1 MRSDLRFT
9 TAFMLVLA
17 ASGCSAKP
25 QETPAA
31 GTPSSAAP
39 VPSPSPS
46 AALEG
51 RDFAE
56 EARLLYR
63 IAACAGDEALPEG
76 IDEAVVKKHC
86 EWLLPKMDAY
96 RKRYLG
102 EAQPFLAK
110 LRPEGLPT
118 TVVYPF
124 GGGDLLSALT
134 AYPDATEITTISLE
148 HGGDPRRLRG
158 LDGQQLGVSLDLLR
172 RTIRQLLVLDDSAS
186 ESLMKIQRGGI
197 PGQLAFFLVGLA
209 IHGYEPVAL
218 RYFTLDGEGKVHYL
232 TEEEIT
238 ASEKTRAQK
247 LNTIWNAPDFSEAF
261 SNLEL
266 IFRPVGAKPGTPL
279 RVHRHIAANLSDGP
293 LTRDPRLLRH
303 LESKGH
309 VAAVLKA
316 TSYLLWGEGF
326 GKIRDYLLANA
337 DFMLSDSSGIAP
349 RYATKAGFVQE
360 TYGDFDGA
368 FIPAGRRE
376 TEAMK
381 ELWKSQPHRDLP
393 FRFGYPDVNK
403 KPHLLVTRRA
413 PPSPAPAAPSPAS

>member
-1 MRSDLRFT
+1 MNHLRSA
-9 TAFMLVLA
+9 TALILVLA
-17 ASGCSAKP
+17 ASGCAAKP

-31 GTPSSAAP
+31 VTPPAATPAPSASRAAP
-39 VPSPSPS
+39 
-46 AALEG
+46 LEG
-51 RDFAE
+51 QDFAD

-63 IAACAGDEALPEG
+63 IAACAGNDPLPEG
-76 IDEAVVKKHC
+76 IDAAVVKSHC
-86 EWLLPKMDAY
+86 DWLLPRMDTY

-102 EAQPFLAK
+102 EAAPFLAR

-134 AYPDATEITTISLE
+134 AFPDATEITTISLE
-148 HGGDPRRLRG
+148 HGGDPRRVRG
-158 LDGQQLGVSLDLLR
+158 LDKAQLETSLGLLR
-172 RTIRQLLVLDDSAS
+172 RTIQQLLVLDDSAS

-218 RYFTLDGEGKVHYL
+218 RYFTLDAEGKIHYL
-232 TEEEIT
+232 TSEDI
-238 ASEKTRAQK
+238 AAAEKTRAHK
-247 LNTIWNAPDFSEAF
+247 LIAIWNAPDFSEAF

-266 IFRPVGAKPGTPL
+266 AFRPVGAPPGSPV
-279 RVHRHIAANLSDGP
+279 RIHRHIAANLADGP

-303 LESKGH
+303 LEAKGH

-326 GKIRDYLLANA
+326 VKIRDYLLANA
-337 DFMLSDSSGIAP
+337 DFILSDSSGIPP

-368 FIPAGRRE
+368 FIPASRRE

-413 PPSPAPAAPSPAS
+413 PPSPAPSPAP

>member
-1 MRSDLRFT
+1 MNADLRFA
-9 TAFMLVLA
+9 TALILVLE
-17 ASGCSAKP
+17 ASGCAAKP
-25 QETPAA
+25 QETPVAA
-31 GTPSSAAP
+31 TTPVATPA
-39 VPSPSPS
+39 PSPTPL
-46 AALEG
+46 APLEG
-51 RDFAE
+51 RDFADD
-56 EARLLYR
+56 ARLIYR
-63 IAACAGDEALPEG
+63 VAACAGTDPLPEG
-76 IDEAVVKKHC
+76 IDAAVVKSHC
-86 EWLLPKMDAY
+86 DWLLPKMDAY
-96 RKRYLG
+96 HKRYLD
-102 EAQPFLAK
+102 EAAPFLAK

-134 AYPDATEITTISLE
+134 AFPDATEITTISLE
-148 HGGDPRRLRG
+148 HGGDPRRVR
-158 LDGQQLGVSLDLLR
+158 SLDKAQLEASLGLLR
-172 RTIRQLLVLDDSAS
+172 RTIQQLLVLDDSAS

-218 RYFTLDGEGKVHYL
+218 RYFTLDTDGKVHYL
-232 TEEEIT
+232 TDEEIA
-238 ASEKTRAQK
+238 ASEKTRARK
-247 LNTIWNAPDFSEAF
+247 LNVIWNAPDFSEAF

-266 IFRPVGAKPGTPL
+266 AFRPVGAPAGSPI
-279 RVHRHIAANLSDGP
+279 RIHRHIAANLSDAS
-293 LTRDPRLLRH
+293 LAKDPRLLRH
-303 LESKGH
+303 LEAKGH

-368 FIPAGRRE
+368 FIPASHRE
-376 TEAMK
+376 AEAMK

-403 KPHLLVTRRA
+403 KPHLLVTRRV
-413 PPSPAPAAPSPAS
+413 PPSPAPSPAP

>member
-1 MRSDLRFT
+1 MNRDLRLA
-9 TAFMLVLA
+9 TALILVLE
-17 ASGCSAKP
+17 ASGCAAKP
-25 QETPAA
+25 QETPAG
-31 GTPSSAAP
+31 GTPPAATSA
-39 VPSPSPS
+39 PSPSP
-46 AALEG
+46 AAPLEG
-51 RDFAE
+51 RDFAD

-63 IAACAGDEALPEG
+63 IAACAGDDALPEG
-76 IDEAVVKKHC
+76 IDAAVVKKHC
-86 EWLLPKMDAY
+86 DWLLPKMDAY

-102 EAQPFLAK
+102 EARPFLAR
-110 LRPEGLPT
+110 LRPEGLPA

-158 LDGQQLGVSLDLLR
+158 LDGPQLGVSLDLLR

-218 RYFTLDGEGKVHYL
+218 RYFTLDPEGKVHYL
-232 TEEEIT
+232 TDEEIA
-238 ASEKTRAQK
+238 ASEKTRAHK
-247 LNTIWNAPDFSEAF
+247 LIAIWNAPDFSEAF

-293 LTRDPRLLRH
+293 LAKDPRLLRH
-303 LESKGH
+303 LEAKGH

-337 DFMLSDSSGIAP
+337 DFILSDSSGIPP

-368 FIPAGRRE
+368 FIPASRRE
-376 TEAMK
+376 AEAMK
-381 ELWKSQPHRDLP
+381 ELWRSQPHRDLP

-403 KPHLLVTRRA
+403 KAHLLVTRRA
-413 PPSPAPAAPSPAS
+413 PPSPAAPSPAP